1 MRRSF
6 QFKKDYAVS
15 EIVGGILLVLIAVA
29 VFSVIY
35 FNVTSMDLDA
45 YHTNVKLE
53 GSVNDEGLIVLEH
66 KGGDV
71 IKSYKVYVSHPN
83 GTAIGS
89 EAYNDDWA
97 IGEYRY
103 PLNDITDIR
112 LVNETVSMSVAVYTT
127 NEDGKEQEIF
137 KGELCGKVSVTA
149 GITPPDDPSWDPE
162 VPLLISSLRNDTI
175 DEDLICYML
184 STCVNITPFPEFFD
198 CDVDMDWQID
208 GDDVDLVEASI
219 GSTGTPGWIREDV
232 NDDGVVDNT
241 DKNMVESNYG
251 VTQLRYIYNWMA
263 NGNSITDIL
272 MAFDTE
278 NLVGDEIKDYS
289 GNSNNGTIFGPDWSA
304 SGIKGGAYNFDGDDD
319 YISLP
324 YCFDAS
330 YIDEIT
336 VETWINTDSNSAP
349 IASFGG
355 GDYWELGTIN
365 GNIRLSTTA
374 NGDTIETNG
383 DITVNDLDWH
393 QVAATYN
400 YLTGD
405 CTIYVDGR
413 VDKVENMHNPSE
425 VLGDGSTPNGFIGT
439 SSSSVIEGGWN
450 LLTYD
455 DFENGFGNYTK
466 GGRDCNL
473 YTGGTYAHQG
483 SNAADIRDDSDGSS
497 SFYHTNGI
505 DVATPGYTSIKVDF
519 WFRAKSMEYNED
531 FWVRF
536 YDGNQWRTVAD
547 YDCGDEFVND
557 QFYHEI
563 VWINETDY
571 TFPTNMK
578 IRFQCDASTDY
589 DDVYIDQVY
598 VNATVGDIAT
608 SNYSGMIDEFRI
620 YNRVLTAEQIYQ
632 NYLCMKDDFSDRS
645 VIVSDETSRYD
656 DWQCNVT
663 PNNISKDGTMV
674 ESNTLQIGVYEGG

>member
-1 MRRSF
+1 MRGSF

-15 EIVGGILLVLIAVA
+15 EIVGGIILVLIAVA

-35 FNVTSMDLDA
+35 LDVTSKDLDV

-53 GSVNDEGLIVLEH
+53 GSINDTGFIVLEH

-71 IKSYKVYVSHPN
+71 IKSYKVYVSYPN
-83 GTAIGS
+83 GAMISS
-89 EAYNDDWA
+89 ETYYDNWA

-103 PLNDITDIR
+103 PTDIK
-112 LVNETVSMSVAVYTT
+112 LVDGMSLSVAVYTT

-137 KGELCGKVSVTA
+137 KGELLYEENDPPVSS
-149 GITPPDDPSWDPE
+149 IPPDDPSWNPE

-175 DEDLICYML
+175 DEDLICYTL

-208 GDDVDLVEASI
+208 GDDVDLVGAAI
-219 GSTGTPGWIREDV
+219 GSSGSPGWIREDV
-232 NDDGVVDNT
+232 NDDGFVDNT

-251 VTQLRYIYNWMA
+251 VTQLRYIYKWMA

-272 MAFDTE
+272 MPFDTE
-278 NLVGDEIKDYS
+278 NLGGDEIKDYS
-289 GNSNNGTIFGPDWSA
+289 GNMNNGTIFGPVWSV

-324 YCFDAS
+324 YCFDGS

-349 IASFGG
+349 IAAFGG
-355 GDYWELGTIN
+355 GDYWELGSIN
-365 GNIRLSTTA
+365 GNIRWSTTA

-400 YLTGD
+400 HLTGD
-405 CTIYVDGR
+405 CAIYVDGKI
-413 VDKVENMHNPSE
+413 DKVENMHNPSE
-425 VLGDGSTPNGFIGT
+425 VLGDGSNPDGFIGT

-455 DFENGFGNYTK
+455 DFENGFGNYSA

-483 SNAADIRDDSDGSS
+483 SNAADIQDNSGGSS

-505 DVATPGYTSIKVDF
+505 DVATPGYTSLKVDF

-547 YDCGDEFVND
+547 YDRGDEFVNG

-598 VNATVGDIAT
+598 VNATVGDITT
-608 SNYSGMIDEFRI
+608 SNYSGMIDEFCI

-645 VIVSDETSRYD
+645 VIVSDETSMND